1 VQSVA
6 GVMIL
11 PMNHDSATTGFED
24 PEHPVPQAQQPDVDV
39 NLVTPEYFKT
49 MQIPILKGRPFSDQ
63 DDGKKPLVMIVNQAF
78 AEKYFSGQEILGR
91 ELKPGGPQLREIV
104 GIVGNIRLEATQSE
118 PRPSMYIPDA
128 QWKHDCCLYTVMRT
142 TIEPEALEPTVRQ
155 LVASM
160 DNETPIVQVRTM
172 NELMSTE
179 LSQPRFAMVLVG
191 AFAGIAIILAVVG
204 LYGVM
209 MYSVSR
215 RTREIGVR
223 MALGASRRSVLN
235 RILRNAAI
243 LLGSG
248 IAIGLV
254 VSLASASVLRSML
267 YGTGTH
273 NPLVLIA
280 VTGVMG
286 IAGLIAAYVP
296 ASRAALIRPVEAL
309 RSE

>member
-1 VQSVA
+1 
-6 GVMIL
+6 
-11 PMNHDSATTGFED
+11 
-24 PEHPVPQAQQPDVDV
+24 
-39 NLVTPEYFKT
+39 

-78 AEKYFSGQEILGR
+78 AEKYFSGQKILGK
-91 ELKPGGPQLREIV
+91 ELKPGGPHLREIV

-128 QWKHDCCLYTVMRT
+128 QWKHDCFLCTVMRT

-172 NELMSTE
+172 KELMSTE

-191 AFAGIAIILAVVG
+191 AFPGIATILAVVG

-235 RILRNAAI
+235 MILRNAAI

-248 IAIGLV
+248 IALGLV

-296 ASRAALIRPVEAL
+296 ASRAASIRPMEAL